1 MFFQPVFQAIVQSAK
16 KSSISS
22 TLLLLLLSSVSLPS
36 AHASSPCLR
45 TYMGAVVFS
54 GQTVGQQRQDVE
66 DNDDGA
72 MALL

>member
-1 MFFQPVFQAIVQSAK
+1 MIFQSVLQAIVQSAK

-22 TLLLLLLSSVSLPS
+22 TLLLLLLSSVSLP
-36 AHASSPCLR
+36 PCLR
-45 TYMGAVVFS
+45 TSMGAVVFF
-54 GQTVGQQRQDVE
+54 GQTVGQHRQDVE